1 MKRRTRL
8 IASVLVGLLAC
19 VLTVGYGASLKAEAE
34 QERQELLA
42 AYGGDL
48 VSVCVAA
55 RDIDAGETLDEAN
68 VRTEEW
74 VAGLLPA
81 DAVTSF
87 DEVAGKR
94 ATSAIPEHAVLC
106 PVYTEVRSG
115 SLEIPD
121 DAVAVS
127 VSVDAA
133 HAVGGS
139 VQPGTDVDVYVSAN
153 GVADP
158 LCQAQVIDTSATESG
173 ATAADLSWAT
183 LAVEPER
190 VEELLAAMAR
200 GTVFL
205 VAPGADVAAHQ
216 AEESGEGG
224 DAAADDDDAGDAKAD
239 EDAKKAADQK
249 DDQKADA
256 DGAAS
261 KQGGEDRSQAA
272 RWLRGGGA
280 R

>member
-87 DEVAGKR
+87 DEVAGKQV
-94 ATSAIPEHAVLC
+94 TSAIPEHAVLC

-115 SLEIPD
+115 LLEIPD

-127 VSVDAA
+127 VAVDAA

-158 LCQAQVIDTSATESG
+158 LCQAQVIDTSVTESG
-173 ATAADLSWAT
+173 ATAADLTWAT

-200 GTVFL
+200 GAVFL
-205 VAPGADVAAHQ
+205 VAPGADVAAHP
-216 AEESGEGG
+216 AEESDGAG
-224 DAAADDDDAGDAKAD
+224 DAAADGDDSGDAKAD
-239 EDAKKAADQK
+239 EDAEKAADEK
-249 DDQKADA
+249 ADQKADT

-261 KQGGEDRSQAA
+261 KQGGKDRSQAA